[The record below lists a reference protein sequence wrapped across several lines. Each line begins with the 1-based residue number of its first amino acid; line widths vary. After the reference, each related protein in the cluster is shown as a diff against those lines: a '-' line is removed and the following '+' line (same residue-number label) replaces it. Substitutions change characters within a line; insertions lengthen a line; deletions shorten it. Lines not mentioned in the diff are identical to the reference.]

1 MKSLDYGKNYKY
13 AHDFENNFVEE
24 NYFPE
29 NLKGT
34 QYYYPSENGQEG
46 KLKVIFEKFMEEI
59 KALLSLNKIL
69 TRNLFN
75 QIPKF

>member
-46 KLKVIFEKFMEEI
+46 KLKLYLKIFMEKIE
-59 KALLSLNKIL
+59 ALLGFYKIL
-69 TRNLFN
+69 TGKLFN
-75 QIPKF
+75 QISEF